1 MPNVVHLQTNF
12 TSGEISPR
20 LFGRVDLAKY
30 NSGAKTIENAV
41 VQTHGGITRR
51 TGTRFAAEMKNADD
65 SGAVAAVHAY
75 TEDGVSYS
83 CTPRLVEFHYNT
95 EQSYVLEIGVVS
107 ATLDTGTHG
116 YIRFYRMVGTLP
128 TLLLD
133 TDIAADAITEKVNVP
148 INAKELTQLK
158 FTQSADTM
166 YMFCPTRPILKLT
179 RTGSDTASSSWE
191 FTALEGVDNGF
202 IDGPYLD
209 MNSADIKLKVASADG
224 EAGDTTTVTAWK
236 DPYDIDTD
244 VDADG
249 TPDNYS
255 YLFQTT
261 DIGRVIRL
269 EDPIKGYKV
278 DRFHRSAAGGKLGA
292 SIHLD
297 DSEENPTFAELVSPL
312 IGSTFPKVEFYDCTR
327 GITFLDDT
335 LHQAQVITKQFD
347 EHSSFRLYHASTGGP
362 EPYAN
367 TEGDSPDAWIE
378 NIDGFVRITPAKYSG
393 WGVITGVSN
402 ASSDPAATA
411 TIVGTADLDAETGTN
426 FILTNTDGSTVTFT
440 TDPTLNFGDVTAD
453 IGDPAATATI
463 VGTASLDDED
473 GTNFILTNADDSTVT
488 FHTDPTKNFGDTS
501 DDGGDHTWI
510 VNTRDISGGSEV
522 RKATQAL
529 WTACKAA
536 IDAGELD
543 MTIVPTSF
551 AGTETSFTLT
561 QTTVGTA
568 GNTAITLVTGVTA
581 DGETSFTGGFD
592 GQRWRVNTR
601 DISGGSEVRKSTQAL
616 WIACKG
622 AIDAGEL
629 DMTIVPTS
637 FAGTEEEFTLTQ
649 TTPGTAGKT
658 AITLSTGVTADGE
671 TAFTDGA
678 DYYATATIIVKSKF
692 ISDEMTQNW
701 RLGAW
706 SETTGYPQN
715 GTFHQNR
722 LWCAATTTQPQTLWA
737 SEVNVYDTFSPS
749 DPETNQVVDS
759 TSLALTL
766 SSRQVNAINHMK
778 SDGQGL
784 MVFTSGGEWLGRAT
798 NPTAPITPTD
808 VAFQKQS
815 SYGSIVGVEPVRM
828 GTSYLLFQRD
838 AVTLREYTYQFG
850 QDRFVAPNITLIA
863 EHITRNKVVDTTFQL
878 GGTQRLWCVSATGEL
893 LTLTYDKEQE
903 VVAWSKHTMGASG
916 AGGSANTA
924 GLVQSVARTMDG
936 NDDNIWLAVK
946 RKIGTADKYFVEM
959 IAQDFEVTDD
969 HNVAFFVDCGLSG
982 YSADGETNWTGLD
995 HLNGEAVYALVDGVQ
1010 YGPFTVGSVTGGT
1023 GITTVSANYVQVGL
1037 RYETVIETVPLNVQQ
1052 TLESRGRRKRVFTSF
1067 LSMYRALSGKAGT
1080 PDQVYNIEYPTA
1092 TTTPPPLNSGLFE
1105 ISIPD
1110 NSDREMIVRYEQED
1124 VHPANLL
1131 AITSEIQLGSI

>member
-536 IDAGELD
+536 IDAGELE

-568 GNTAITLVTGVTA
+568 GNTAISLVTGVTA
-581 DGETSFTGGFD
+581 DGETAFTGGFD
-592 GQRWRVNTR
+592 GQRWRVNT
-601 DISGGSEVRKSTQAL
+601 I
-616 WIACKG
+616 
-622 AIDAGEL
+622 
-629 DMTIVPTS
+629 
-637 FAGTEEEFTLTQ
+637 
-649 TTPGTAGKT
+649 
-658 AITLSTGVTADGE
+658 
-671 TAFTDGA
+671 
-678 DYYATATIIVKSKF
+678 KSKF

-982 YSADGETNWTGLD
+982 YSADGETIWTGLD